1 MDRIDAA
8 NSWSEA
14 ARRRPFLMRNVGK
27 SSRDMGSLVSRQESS
42 QDPKRPAGQENP
54 RARKRQR
61 IGIDDLNLA
70 KKLEECKLAR
80 KNNPTPESLEEPSS
94 LEITFGSIFDKY
106 GDKHES
112 LIPRRLDGVAVK
124 TRCSVQ
130 IYHPTSEC
138 QNGKLTN
145 IHEELLRIS
154 QEGDIRTTWN
164 PETGQP
170 ETEIYLPQPFVVPI
184 RDLYVPK
191 PPAAKSSGASLQLL
205 GEISDSEDDSDE
217 LLDQGEYG
225 LAEKYFCHVS
235 LSTVRA
241 RPWPPLGLGGE
252 ISQSSPIGKQLRFGH
267 SNKRD
272 VKLVSKIELLPLESL
287 SSMKVPLEVKLG
299 PDRQTTQYQLALDA
313 KWGTPGV
320 TQPKTEKLET
330 PSKPNC
336 TWKLALE
343 GQAPSESKIGDCT
356 CGLCLAK
363 LDSIK
368 ALVLHL
374 RANHSQFE
382 FAINSSASDEQ
393 EFLITV
399 LNRAS
404 AILPEV
410 DTQISSNSPVDIRSP
425 ANNAPSV
432 GIRSPVNISP
442 SVGMRLPVSIFT
454 SANNAPSVNTDPSA
468 DGASSADIDMKVET
482 EPGAEVMRSIF
493 NFDDEDEDDLS
504 STPSIMETN
513 PLPTPEPPCA
523 EDFPNPKQLP
533 ARDPSTSASTS
544 EPQSKTSSLNTTPD
558 GGSESDV
565 AEPRK
570 RTRGLNSCRT
580 VVHEDEDE
588 ASSLSSPEEE
598 DTTPR
603 LVVPKTA
610 GPLYDILTR
619 TLLKPGEPLPPSTVS
634 HEWRIRKHADLI
646 NSISDITPAE
656 KEFMN
661 RWDPFIFRQKS
672 TSKIFMPAILKD
684 FININRQWFDDKH
697 CRKQELLKHL
707 VNLRQS
713 NRIEENCVWDC
724 FKMFQS
730 KRIYPPKA
738 RRARKAPTVADEE
751 RSLIELWDSYVRDSK
766 PSSLEKFIGVA
777 EALRSGRSV
786 HVTEGESVA
795 MLRLFLSYHK
805 RTSGR
810 DQLAIDGIFFNSKF
824 PLLPTEAESEY
835 LHFFNSFKAKFEA
848 SDGPEDLEQL
858 MYSFF
863 ADNDQWFYDETQ
875 RFEWAKKHLQEL
887 HWTKK
892 MAPKFRQKLVTFL
905 ETMEKA
911 LYPDEDMPD
920 VTVVDDLSSGSQTDR
935 RNKGKGK
942 GKEAAASAAPTYIP
956 PYVTKRHP
964 LNAPQPRE
972 NRAFGMCECG
982 GYAAMPGAGV
992 FCVAEVS
999 TQLLPSCI
1007 ASLLSLT
1014 NMPPGLYSRDLPPD
1028 LCP

>member
-42 QDPKRPAGQENP
+42 HDPKRPAGQENS

-80 KNNPTPESLEEPSS
+80 KNNSTPESLEEPSS
-94 LEITFGSIFDKY
+94 LEITFSSIFDKY

-138 QNGKLTN
+138 QNGNLTN

-154 QEGDIRTTWN
+154 QEGDIRTTWD
-164 PETGQP
+164 PETGHP
-170 ETEIYLPQPFVVPI
+170 ETEINLPQPFVVPI
-184 RDLYVPK
+184 RELYVPK
-191 PPAAKSSGASLQLL
+191 PPAAKSGGSGTSVQSL

-235 LSTVRA
+235 FSTVRA
-241 RPWPPLGLGGE
+241 RPWPPLGLGSE

-267 SNKRD
+267 SNRRD
-272 VKLVSKIELLPLESL
+272 VKLVSKTELLPLESL

-299 PDRQTTQYQLALDA
+299 PDRQTTQYQLALNA

-320 TQPKTEKLET
+320 TRPKTEKLET

-368 ALVLHL
+368 ALNLHL

-382 FAINSSASDEQ
+382 FAINSSLVDEQ

-399 LNRAS
+399 LNKVS

-410 DTQISSNSPVDIRSP
+410 DTQIRSNSPVSIRSP
-425 ANNAPSV
+425 ANSAQSVGMHPLVNISPSV
-432 GIRSPVNISP
+432 GIRSPVDTSPSVDIRSPANKAP
-442 SVGMRLPVSIFT
+442 SVGMRSPVNNSPSVDIRLPVNIFT
-454 SANNAPSVNTDPSA
+454 SAYNASTVNTHPSA
-468 DGASSADIDMKVET
+468 AGASSADIDMKVDT
-482 EPGAEVMRSIF
+482 APGAEIMRSIF
-493 NFDDEDEDDLS
+493 DFDDEDDLS

-513 PLPTPEPPCA
+513 PLPTPEPPCV
-523 EDFPNPKQLP
+523 EDFPNPEQLP
-533 ARDPSTSASTS
+533 ARDPSTSASAS

-558 GGSESDV
+558 AGSESDV
-565 AEPRK
+565 PEPRK
-570 RTRGLNSCRT
+570 RIRGLNSRPSA
-580 VVHEDEDE
+580 VREVEDEDE

-598 DTTPR
+598 DATPK

-619 TLLKPGEPLPPSTVS
+619 RLLKPGEPLPPSTVS
-634 HEWRIRKHADLI
+634 HEWRIRKQADLI

-661 RWDPFIFRQKS
+661 RWDPFVFRQKS

-684 FININRQWFDDKH
+684 FININRQWFDDKQ

-707 VNLRQS
+707 LNLRQS
-713 NRIEENCVWDC
+713 HRIEENCVWDC
-724 FKMFQS
+724 FEMFQS

-751 RSLIELWDSYVRDSK
+751 RSLIEQWDSYVHDSK

-786 HVTEGESVA
+786 HVAEGESVA
-795 MLRLFLSYHK
+795 MLRLFFSYHK

-810 DQLAIDGIFFNSKF
+810 DQLALDGIFFNSKF

-835 LHFFNSFKAKFEA
+835 VRFFNSFKAKFEA
-848 SDGPEDLEQL
+848 SDGTEDPEKQL

-863 ADNDQWFYDETQ
+863 ADNIQWFYDETQ

-892 MAPKFRQKLVTFL
+892 MAPKFRQKLVTYL
-905 ETMEKA
+905 ETMERA

-920 VTVVDDLSSGSQTDR
+920 ATVVGDLSPGPQARR
-935 RNKGKGK
+935 RNKGRGK
-942 GKEAAASAAPTYIP
+942 KPPHLQHPRTY
-956 PYVTKRHP
+956 RQ
-964 LNAPQPRE
+964 A
-972 NRAFGMCECG
+972 
-982 GYAAMPGAGV
+982 
-992 FCVAEVS
+992 
-999 TQLLPSCI
+999 
-1007 ASLLSLT
+1007 
-1014 NMPPGLYSRDLPPD
+1014 
-1028 LCP
+1028 